1 MNSLKVIF
9 DFDTWQEIFS
19 SVKKNKVRTI
29 ITVIGVLWGIF
40 IYITLSGSSNGLDN
54 GFDKEF
60 ENIAMNSMFI
70 WTQQTSMPYKG
81 FKTGRRPR
89 LKISDAKVLLNSVP
103 DIQYIAPRN
112 ARGVFGGSPP
122 ASIVRKSKSGN
133 YNIYGDFPE
142 YTKIATKKIFK
153 GGRFINQIDIDLS
166 RKVCVIGERTKKE
179 LFVEGEKVIG
189 EYVKLD
195 DVFFQVIGV
204 HKYIQGGGF
213 ETDGDIFI
221 PFTTFK
227 NIYNTGEKVG
237 WFTIAA
243 YEDSNV
249 VDVEKQIKSTLKR
262 IHNVNPLDERA
273 ISGFNLGEIFN
284 KIKGF
289 SKGMTLLSIIVG
301 IATILAGVI
310 GIGNILLISV
320 KERTKELGV
329 RRAIGATPSEVKTQ
343 IILESVFLTLV
354 SGIFGI
360 ILGGLVLYGINVA
373 TTDIDS
379 FPYTNPTVPVSFIL
393 AALLIIISLG
403 TLIGLIPAQRAVS
416 IKPIDALR
424 EE

>member
-1 MNSLKVIF
+1 MKCLKVIF

-19 SVKKNKVRTI
+19 SIKKNKVRTI

-89 LKISDAKVLLNSVP
+89 LKISDAKVLLNNVP

-122 ASIVRKSKSGN
+122 ATIVRKSKSGN

-243 YEDSNV
+243 YDDSNV

-360 ILGGLVLYGINVA
+360 ILGGLVLYGINLA

-393 AALLIIISLG
+393 AALIIIISLG

>member
-9 DFDTWQEIFS
+9 DYDTWQEIFS
-19 SVKKNKVRTI
+19 SIKQNKVRTI

-122 ASIVRKSKSGN
+122 ATIVRKSKSGN

-243 YEDSNV
+243 YDDSNV